1 MEDVQ
6 LIQIDEPVLV
16 AVAPVGPSQM
26 PPLLAVEAERVAVQ
40 AESPAS
46 HLALS

>member
-1 MEDVQ
+1 MEDAQ
-6 LIQIDEPVLV
+6 LIPMVEPVLV

-40 AESPAS
+40 AEIPVS